1 VNVKFFFFFVISTLL
16 QTCIGYWQNTI
27 EQLLNNY
34 CVGPKASDGASE
46 QHRQQQVPGTSQ
58 DADGPGS
65 KLDVVDHEA
74 DIVQCDPPVNG
85 CFQRELSTP
94 ADVREICL
102 ND

>member
-1 VNVKFFFFFVISTLL
+1 LPQVSIR
-16 QTCIGYWQNTI
+16 YWQNTI

-34 CVGPKASDGASE
+34 CGGPKASEGACDP
-46 QHRQQQVPGTSQ
+46 HRQQQQQLVAGTSP

-65 KLDVVDHEA
+65 KLGVVDHQA
-74 DIVQCDPPVNG
+74 DVVPCDPPVNG